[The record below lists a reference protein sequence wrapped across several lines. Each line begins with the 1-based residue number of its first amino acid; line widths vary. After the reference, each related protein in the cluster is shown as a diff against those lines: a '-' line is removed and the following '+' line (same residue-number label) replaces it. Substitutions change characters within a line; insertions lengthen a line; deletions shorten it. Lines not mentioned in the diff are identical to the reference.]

1 MDSKSLQEHAKRVAL
16 EMPFTE
22 QCWPFGPEFD
32 VFKVGGKIFM
42 IVAVAHGRPHI
53 SLKSEPEK
61 SLLNQQIYRGV
72 EHGYHLNKKHWISLY
87 GGEDITPELVA
98 DLVAD
103 SWNLIVDKLPKKIRS
118 GSVQPDCSSETNSIS
133 ARIALIFFRFAL

>member
-1 MDSKSLQEHAKRVAL
+1 MDSKTLQEHAKRVAL

-72 EHGYHLNKKHWISLY
+72 EPGYHLNKKHWISVY
-87 GGEDITPELVA
+87 PGDDITESLLAELVN
-98 DLVAD
+98 D
-103 SWNLIVDKLPKKIRS
+103 SWHRVVDGLPKRDQKRLR
-118 GSVQPDCSSETNSIS
+118 PD
-133 ARIALIFFRFAL
+133 